1 MEPSVASQRTTGV
14 GWAPSGPRAEDMSL
28 QVSGVDH
35 SGREA
40 LELHRSLVAIEQ
52 VHPACS
58 GWVKAPSKLPRS
70 HTLPPAQ
77 PGVLPKTQPSNTLPS
92 GPPGHT
98 QVLPELGLDSN
109 LQQLVLKQDP
119 TILTHEPGRGWE
131 SGWQGSW
138 APHCPR
144 LPFPPLQNSLVEQFV
159 GFWDGRTY
167 VLGTWAGERKK

>member
-119 TILTHEPGRGWE
+119 TILTHEPGRGV
-131 SGWQGSW
+131 GVRMAGLLG
-138 APHCPR
+138 AP
-144 LPFPPLQNSLVEQFV
+144 LPPAPLPTSPEL
-159 GFWDGRTY
+159 TC
-167 VLGTWAGERKK
+167 